1 MRSNADELI
10 RALTPAIEQKCGELQ
25 RARKERLQSRLFVLL
40 CAMVVFVPALLVFAG
55 ISLTML
61 LAPLGFMSLSV
72 LLLLPVLL
80 SGRTEK
86 QGGIMYEQAENM
98 LSKWNFQKKL

>member
-40 CAMVVFVPALLVFAG
+40 CAMVVFVPALLAFAG

-80 SGRTEK
+80 SGRTENREESCMNK
-86 QGGIMYEQAENM
+86 LKTCC
-98 LSKWNFQKKL
+98 LSGTFKKL